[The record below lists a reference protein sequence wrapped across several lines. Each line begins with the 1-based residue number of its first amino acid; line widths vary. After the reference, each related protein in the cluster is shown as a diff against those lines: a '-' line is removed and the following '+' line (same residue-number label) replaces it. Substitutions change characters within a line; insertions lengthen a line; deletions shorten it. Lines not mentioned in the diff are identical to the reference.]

1 MEDMSMTNKNETVE
15 STMDYLLEL
24 LKEEWKESKEEYQL
38 YEFLKDEVEELKS
51 RLLVEAFKLNKIL
64 EKGEKELSF
73 EQMVMNTKQVYVLL
87 RVLGKVNAGVQRI
100 GKGGTDSCDLC
111 FDPEE
116 WNIVKKVARSLII

>member
-24 LKEEWKESKEEYQL
+24 LKEEWKESKQEHQL

-51 RLLVEAFKLNKIL
+51 RLLVEAFKLNRIL

-87 RVLGKVNAGVQRI
+87 RVLSKVNAGVQRM
-100 GKGGTDSCDLC
+100 GKRGADSCDLC

-116 WNIVKKVARSLII
+116 WNLVKKVAISLI

>member
-1 MEDMSMTNKNETVE
+1 MTNKNETVE

-24 LKEEWKESKEEYQL
+24 LKEEWKDSKQEHHL

-51 RLLVEAFKLNKIL
+51 RLLVEAFKLNRIL

-87 RVLGKVNAGVQRI
+87 RVLSKVNVGVQRM
-100 GKGGTDSCDLC
+100 GKRGAVSCDLC

-116 WNIVKKVARSLII
+116 WNIVKKVAISLI